1 MLLAVLVL
9 VWPAA
14 SRATDPSAPPTD
26 RAAAAPAA
34 RPAPPS
40 VTRDDAA
47 PARRVVESF
56 HEVLLGCMQKAD
68 ELGFRGRYDRIFASL
83 GETFDL
89 PFMARTA
96 LGSTWKQLGDE
107 ELTDFIALSRRYSA
121 TRYAD
126 NFDGYDE
133 QRFET
138 KTEKPA
144 ARGTILVMTELVQP
158 KGENVRF
165 DYRLRKTQ
173 EQWRIIDIQLDGMIS
188 ELVLRRDQYRSVIK
202 REGFPRLVEVIESK
216 IEELSSE

>member
-1 MLLAVLVL
+1 MLLAVLPL

-14 SRATDPSAPPTD
+14 SQATDPNAPPTD

-34 RPAPPS
+34 RPASPV
-40 VTRDDAA
+40 VTRNDAA
-47 PARRVVESF
+47 AARRVVESF
-56 HEVLLGCMQKAD
+56 HEVLLGSMQNAD

-83 GETFDL
+83 GEAFDL

-126 NFDGYDE
+126 NFDSYDE

-138 KTEKPA
+138 KAEKPA
-144 ARGTILVMTELVQP
+144 ARGTILVMTKLVQP

-173 EQWRIIDIQLDGMIS
+173 EQWRIIDIQLGGMIS
-188 ELVLRRDQYRSVIK
+188 ELVIRRDQYRSVIK
-202 REGFPRLVEVIESK
+202 REGFPGLVEVIESK
-216 IEELSSE
+216 IEEISSE